1 MTGQS
6 GLRPAVHA
14 AYQST
19 QVMIL
24 RKEWV
29 SLLKLSEEEGL
40 AKVCAAV
47 AKADALLAPGWIDY
61 RAYESP
67 QWSNCSFWELSRIP
81 ALIRDLH
88 CLDLCR
94 LNQSSFRSV
103 TNCVMAA
110 LIYQFRVSHSPD
122 WIEVTQM
129 IFQEDIVDP
138 GLGLALE
145 RLRHGLRLCYVS
157 K

>member
-47 AKADALLAPGWIDY
+47 AEVDALLAPGWLDY
-61 RAYESP
+61 RAYEMLR
-67 QWSNCSFWELSRIP
+67 WSNCSFWESSRIP

-88 CLDLCR
+88 CLDLGWSNR
-94 LNQSSFRSV
+94 LSFCSV
-103 TNCVMAA
+103 YSCVMAD
-110 LIYQFRVSHSPD
+110 LPYQFRVSQNPD
-122 WIEVTQM
+122 WVEVTQM

-138 GLGLALE
+138 GLELALE
-145 RLRHGLRLCYVS
+145 RLRHGLRLCLAR
-157 K
+157 